1 MWNSGLPACKS
12 LLYWQLSPQLSQV
25 SFSVPFHDGIFQDGF
40 RINESSAICPGGSII

>member
-25 SFSVPFHDGIFQDGF
+25 SFLVPFHDGTFQDGF
-40 RINESSAICPGGSII
+40 RIDSSAVCPGGSIV